1 VTEAERKLWDGVD
14 RRRPQRDRR
23 DEAGMRRGRLLGL
36 GLVLA
41 GLPRVV
47 GFLRGRRCL
56 TRCSEGHTFGIGC
69 LRRNW

>member
-1 VTEAERKLWDGVD
+1 
-14 RRRPQRDRR
+14 
-23 DEAGMRRGRLLGL
+23 MRRGLPLGL